1 MKKKIYYYVFLI
13 CCILVLIILFLFTG
27 IVSNPVF
34 VYSPSTDKKI
44 VRLATVSDVY
54 VDSNKANIK
63 FAEKCLKYSD
73 NIKSLHIINQ
83 IDNIDFIPK
92 SNNLKEFSAEY
103 PIKNWDFLLNCSNL
117 ENIFLMSSN
126 FNDFSLLKS
135 MNNIS
140 VIDIETTEEI
150 NYIDFSCF
158 EHLSELCIN
167 AQNVS
172 ITKIASAPM
181 ISFLWM
187 ENVGVFDGSDN
198 IKNLSEL
205 KKLCIFYS
213 KLDYDFLKTIEN
225 MQIENLTISDCF
237 LDEDNID
244 MKEIEQIF
252 SSDEYQI
259 EIKEDKFSVSTI
271 D

>member
-1 MKKKIYYYVFLI
+1 MRLS
-13 CCILVLIILFLFTG
+13 T
-27 IVSNPVF
+27 VSN
-34 VYSPSTDKKI
+34 
-44 VRLATVSDVY
+44 VY
-54 VDSNKANIK
+54 VDSNKSSIK

-73 NIKSLHIINQ
+73 NIKLLTVTDSF
-83 IDNIDFIPK
+83 DNIDFIPK

-187 ENVGVFDGSDN
+187 ENVCVFDGSDN

-205 KKLCIFYS
+205 KKLSIFYS

-259 EIKEDKFSVSTI
+259 EIKEDKFSVFKL
-271 D
+271 DLDK